1 MIRNVREEDASAL
14 QMICAEALGH
24 IADAEMMKQ
33 QIASLS
39 QDEHYFIRVC
49 EDPRTGRVT
58 GFIEAEKYSLLYGGN
73 GWNVIAL
80 AVSEDLQGQG
90 IGRQLLSALEAH
102 AVSEGDSFIRL
113 NCNIKR
119 TDAHE
124 FYTHLGY
131 GNDKTQKR
139 FIRYL

>member
-1 MIRNVREEDASAL
+1 
-14 QMICAEALGH
+14 
-24 IADAEMMKQ
+24 MKQ
-33 QIASLS
+33 QIALLS

-49 EDPRTGRVT
+49 EDPRTGCVT

-80 AVSEDLQGQG
+80 AVSEDSQRKG

-119 TDAHE
+119 TDAYE